1 MSRLCEGRVV
11 IVTGSGRGIG
21 REHALSLAKHGA
33 FVVVNDLGA
42 GVDGKG
48 GDASPAQQVVNE
60 IEAMG
65 GKAIANGD
73 DISSWD
79 GAERLIKTAVE
90 TFGDLHAVVNNA
102 GILRDRM
109 LANMSEEEWDA
120 VIKVHLKGTFAPSRH
135 AAAYWRDQS
144 KAGKAGVAAA
154 LTLVASGKDV
164 LIIDKAVFP
173 RDKCCGDGLTT
184 GALRILEM
192 LGFNP
197 NSVANYQICDEVA
210 LRSPSGREIQL
221 DLPNARD
228 QKTGQFAAI
237 APRIELDNALVQ
249 HARASGVRIVE
260 NCAFVSV
267 ASQNSHEIIVNT
279 DCPANLVDYKEITA
293 KFMIAADGM
302 WSPVRK
308 SLGASQ
314 SGYLGE
320 WHAFRQ
326 YVGNVTGPASKK
338 LFVWFE
344 KDLLPGYAW
353 SFPLPN
359 GRANIGFGILRG
371 SKYSVQEMKALWV
384 ELLSRPHIASAL
396 GQDAT
401 LEGRHTAWPIPARIT
416 SAKLSSGRTL
426 FVGDAVC
433 AADTMTGEGI
443 GQALLTGVLAAESI
457 TSSPQYNQH
466 KICKSYSQK
475 IKREFFADHRM
486 SYVLGKILQNAV
498 MTRGVLRLAG
508 YSNWTR
514 RNFVRWMFE
523 DEPRAA
529 VLTPSR
535 WHRKFLKRDGAF
547 KLSQSLET
555 K

>member
-1 MSRLCEGRVV
+1 MANAISRQKAPSQCDVL
-11 IVTGSGRGIG
+11 IV
-21 REHALSLAKHGA
+21 
-33 FVVVNDLGA
+33 GA
-42 GVDGKG
+42 G
-48 GDASPAQQVVNE
+48 P
-60 IEAMG
+60 
-65 GKAIANGD
+65 
-73 DISSWD
+73 
-79 GAERLIKTAVE
+79 
-90 TFGDLHAVVNNA
+90 
-102 GILRDRM
+102 
-109 LANMSEEEWDA
+109 
-120 VIKVHLKGTFAPSRH
+120 
-135 AAAYWRDQS
+135 
-144 KAGKAGVAAA
+144 AGVAAA

-184 GALRILEM
+184 GALRVLEM
-192 LGFNP
+192 LGFDP
-197 NSVANYQICDEVA
+197 STVANYQVCDEIS

-221 DLPNARD
+221 DLPNNRD
-228 QKTGQFAAI
+228 HKAGQFAAI

-267 ASQNSHEIIVNT
+267 ARQNSQEIVIAT
-279 DCPANLVDYKEITA
+279 DSPSDFKEITA
-293 KFMIAADGM
+293 KFLVAADGM

-308 SLGASQ
+308 SLGAAQTS
-314 SGYLGE
+314 YLGE

-326 YVGNVTGPASKK
+326 YVSNVTGPASKR
-338 LFVWFE
+338 LYVWFE

-371 SKYSVQEMKALWV
+371 SNYTVQEMKPLWV
-384 ELLSRPHIASAL
+384 ELLTRPHIASAL
-396 GQDAT
+396 GQNAA

-416 SAKLSSGRTL
+416 SAKLFSGRTL
-426 FVGDAVC
+426 FIGDAVC

-443 GQALLTGVLAAESI
+443 GQALLTGVLAGEAI
-457 TSSPQYNQH
+457 TSSSKYDQNA
-466 KICKSYSQK
+466 ICKSYVQK
-475 IKREFFADHRM
+475 VKREFFADHRM
-486 SYVLGKILQNAV
+486 SFALGKVLQNAV
-498 MTRGVLRLAG
+498 LTRGVLRVAG
-508 YSNWTR
+508 ASDWTR

-547 KLSQSLET
+547 KTSQARKT
-555 K
+555 N

>member
-1 MSRLCEGRVV
+1 MVNAISRQKAQSHCDVL
-11 IVTGSGRGIG
+11 IV
-21 REHALSLAKHGA
+21 
-33 FVVVNDLGA
+33 GA
-42 GVDGKG
+42 G
-48 GDASPAQQVVNE
+48 P
-60 IEAMG
+60 
-65 GKAIANGD
+65 
-73 DISSWD
+73 
-79 GAERLIKTAVE
+79 
-90 TFGDLHAVVNNA
+90 
-102 GILRDRM
+102 
-109 LANMSEEEWDA
+109 
-120 VIKVHLKGTFAPSRH
+120 
-135 AAAYWRDQS
+135 
-144 KAGKAGVAAA
+144 AGVAAA

-164 LIIDKAVFP
+164 LIIDKATFP

-192 LGFNP
+192 LGFDP
-197 NSVANYQICDEVA
+197 STVPNYQICDEIS

-221 DLPNARD
+221 DLPNNRD
-228 QKTGQFAAI
+228 SRAGQFAAI
-237 APRIELDNALVQ
+237 APRIELDNALMQ

-267 ASQNSHEIIVNT
+267 ARQNSQEIVVNT
-279 DCPANLVDYKEITA
+279 DSPSDFKEITA
-293 KFMIAADGM
+293 RFLIAADGM

-308 SLGASQ
+308 SLGAAQNS
-314 SGYLGE
+314 YLGE

-326 YVGNVTGPASKK
+326 YVSNVTGPASKR

-371 SKYSVQEMKALWV
+371 SNYTVQQMKALWV
-384 ELLSRPHIASAL
+384 ELLTRPHIASAL
-396 GQDAT
+396 GKDAT

-416 SAKLSSGRTL
+416 SAKLFSGRTL
-426 FVGDAVC
+426 FTGDAVC

-443 GQALLTGVLAAESI
+443 GQALLTGVLAGEAI
-457 TSSPQYNQH
+457 TSSSQYEQH
-466 KICKSYSQK
+466 AICNLYSRK

-486 SYVLGKILQNAV
+486 SFALGKILQNAV
-498 MTRGVLRLAG
+498 LTRGVLRLAG
-508 YSNWTR
+508 ASDWTR

-547 KLSQSLET
+547 K
-555 K
+555 

>member
-1 MSRLCEGRVV
+1 MVNAISRQKVPSFCDVL
-11 IVTGSGRGIG
+11 IV
-21 REHALSLAKHGA
+21 
-33 FVVVNDLGA
+33 GA
-42 GVDGKG
+42 G
-48 GDASPAQQVVNE
+48 P
-60 IEAMG
+60 
-65 GKAIANGD
+65 
-73 DISSWD
+73 
-79 GAERLIKTAVE
+79 
-90 TFGDLHAVVNNA
+90 
-102 GILRDRM
+102 
-109 LANMSEEEWDA
+109 
-120 VIKVHLKGTFAPSRH
+120 
-135 AAAYWRDQS
+135 
-144 KAGKAGVAAA
+144 AGVAAA

-192 LGFNP
+192 LGFDP
-197 NSVANYQICDEVA
+197 SSVPNYQICDEIS

-221 DLPNARD
+221 DLPNNRD
-228 QKTGQFAAI
+228 HKAGQFAAI

-267 ASQNSHEIIVNT
+267 TRQNSQEIVITT
-279 DCPANLVDYKEITA
+279 DSSSDFKEITA
-293 KFMIAADGM
+293 KFLVAADGM

-308 SLGASQ
+308 SLGAAQTS
-314 SGYLGE
+314 YLGE

-326 YVGNVTGPASKK
+326 YVSNVTGPASKR

-371 SKYSVQEMKALWV
+371 SNYTVQEMKALWI
-384 ELLSRPHIASAL
+384 ELLTRPHIASAL
-396 GQDAT
+396 GQDVA

-416 SAKLSSGRTL
+416 SAKLFSGRTL
-426 FVGDAVC
+426 FIGDAVC

-443 GQALLTGVLAAESI
+443 GQALLTGVLAGEAI
-457 TSSPQYNQH
+457 TSSSKYDQH
-466 KICKSYSQK
+466 AICTSFARK
-475 IKREFFADHRM
+475 IKHEFFADHRM
-486 SYVLGKILQNAV
+486 SFALGKVLKNAV
-498 MTRGVLRLAG
+498 LTRGVLRLAG
-508 YSNWTR
+508 TSDWTR

-547 KLSQSLET
+547 KTSPARET
-555 K
+555 N

>member
-1 MSRLCEGRVV
+1 MVNASSRQKAPNHCDVL
-11 IVTGSGRGIG
+11 IV
-21 REHALSLAKHGA
+21 
-33 FVVVNDLGA
+33 GA
-42 GVDGKG
+42 G
-48 GDASPAQQVVNE
+48 P
-60 IEAMG
+60 
-65 GKAIANGD
+65 
-73 DISSWD
+73 
-79 GAERLIKTAVE
+79 
-90 TFGDLHAVVNNA
+90 
-102 GILRDRM
+102 
-109 LANMSEEEWDA
+109 
-120 VIKVHLKGTFAPSRH
+120 
-135 AAAYWRDQS
+135 
-144 KAGKAGVAAA
+144 AGVAAA

-197 NSVANYQICDEVA
+197 NNVANYQICDEVA

-221 DLPNARD
+221 DLPNTRD

-326 YVGNVTGPASKK
+326 YVENVTGPARKK

-371 SKYSVQEMKALWV
+371 SRYSVQEMKALWV
-384 ELLSRPHIASAL
+384 ELLARPHIASAL

-416 SAKLSSGRTL
+416 SAKLFSGRTL

-475 IKREFFADHRM
+475 IERDFFADHRM
-486 SYVLGKILQNAV
+486 SYVLGKILKNAV
-498 MTRGVLRLAG
+498 LTRGVLRLAG
-508 YSNWTR
+508 ASDWTR

>member
-1 MSRLCEGRVV
+1 MVNAISRQKATSHCDVL
-11 IVTGSGRGIG
+11 IV
-21 REHALSLAKHGA
+21 
-33 FVVVNDLGA
+33 GA
-42 GVDGKG
+42 G
-48 GDASPAQQVVNE
+48 P
-60 IEAMG
+60 
-65 GKAIANGD
+65 
-73 DISSWD
+73 
-79 GAERLIKTAVE
+79 
-90 TFGDLHAVVNNA
+90 A
-102 GILRDRM
+102 GI
-109 LANMSEEEWDA
+109 
-120 VIKVHLKGTFAPSRH
+120 
-135 AAAYWRDQS
+135 
-144 KAGKAGVAAA
+144 AAA

-192 LGFNP
+192 LGFDP
-197 NSVANYQICDEVA
+197 KSVTNYQVCDEVS

-221 DLPNARD
+221 DLPNNRD
-228 QKTGQFAAI
+228 HKAGQFAAI

-260 NCAFVSV
+260 KCTFVAVSR
-267 ASQNSHEIIVNT
+267 QNLQEIVINT
-279 DCPANLVDYKEITA
+279 DSPSEFKEITA
-293 KFMIAADGM
+293 KFLIAADGM

-308 SLGASQ
+308 SLGAAQTS
-314 SGYLGE
+314 YLGE

-326 YVGNVTGPASKK
+326 YVNNVTGPASKR
-338 LFVWFE
+338 LYVWFE

-371 SKYSVQEMKALWV
+371 SKYTVQEMKALWV
-384 ELLSRPHIASAL
+384 ELLNRPHIASAL

-416 SAKLSSGRTL
+416 SAKLFSGRTL
-426 FVGDAVC
+426 FIGDAVC

-443 GQALLTGVLAAESI
+443 GQALLTGVLAGEAI
-457 TSSPQYNQH
+457 TSSSKYDQYA
-466 KICKSYSQK
+466 ICKSYTRK

-486 SYVLGKILQNAV
+486 SFALGKVLKNAV
-498 MTRGVLRLAG
+498 LTRGVLRLAG
-508 YSNWTR
+508 ASDWTR

-529 VLTPSR
+529 ALTPRR
-535 WHRKFLKRDGAF
+535 WHRRFLKREGAF
-547 KLSQSLET
+547 KTSQVPGT
-555 K
+555 N

>member
-1 MSRLCEGRVV
+1 MVNASSQQKAPSHCDVL
-11 IVTGSGRGIG
+11 IV
-21 REHALSLAKHGA
+21 
-33 FVVVNDLGA
+33 GA
-42 GVDGKG
+42 G
-48 GDASPAQQVVNE
+48 P
-60 IEAMG
+60 
-65 GKAIANGD
+65 
-73 DISSWD
+73 
-79 GAERLIKTAVE
+79 
-90 TFGDLHAVVNNA
+90 
-102 GILRDRM
+102 
-109 LANMSEEEWDA
+109 
-120 VIKVHLKGTFAPSRH
+120 
-135 AAAYWRDQS
+135 
-144 KAGKAGVAAA
+144 AGVAAA
-154 LTLVASGKDV
+154 LTLVACGKDV

-184 GALRILEM
+184 GALRVLEL
-192 LGFNP
+192 LGFDP
-197 NSVANYQICDEVA
+197 STVSNYLVCDEIS
-210 LRSPSGREIQL
+210 LCSPSGREIQL
-221 DLPNARD
+221 DLPNTRD
-228 QKTGQFAAI
+228 QKVGQFAAI

-249 HARASGVRIVE
+249 HARASGVRVVE

-267 ASQNSHEIIVNT
+267 VRQNSQEVVITT
-279 DCPANLVDYKEITA
+279 DSSSNFKEITA

-308 SLGASQ
+308 SLGAAQTS
-314 SGYLGE
+314 YLGE

-326 YVGNVTGPASKK
+326 YASNVTGPASKK

-384 ELLSRPHIASAL
+384 ELLSRPHITAAL
-396 GQDAT
+396 GDGAL

-416 SAKLSSGRTL
+416 SAKLFSGRTL
-426 FVGDAVC
+426 FIGDAVC

-443 GQALLTGVLAAESI
+443 GQALLTGVLAGEAI
-457 TSSPQYNQH
+457 TGSAQYNQH
-466 KICKSYSQK
+466 KICRSYSRK

-486 SYVLGKILQNAV
+486 SFVLGKILKNAV
-498 MTRGVLRLAG
+498 LTRGVLRLAG
-508 YSNWTR
+508 YSDWTR

-535 WHRKFLKRDGAF
+535 WHRGFLKRDGAF
-547 KLSQSLET
+547 KSSQAHKT
-555 K
+555 N

>member
-1 MSRLCEGRVV
+1 MVNAISRQKAPSYCDVL
-11 IVTGSGRGIG
+11 IV
-21 REHALSLAKHGA
+21 
-33 FVVVNDLGA
+33 GA
-42 GVDGKG
+42 G
-48 GDASPAQQVVNE
+48 P
-60 IEAMG
+60 
-65 GKAIANGD
+65 
-73 DISSWD
+73 
-79 GAERLIKTAVE
+79 
-90 TFGDLHAVVNNA
+90 
-102 GILRDRM
+102 
-109 LANMSEEEWDA
+109 
-120 VIKVHLKGTFAPSRH
+120 
-135 AAAYWRDQS
+135 
-144 KAGKAGVAAA
+144 AGVAAA

-164 LIIDKAVFP
+164 LIIDKAMFP

-184 GALRILEM
+184 GALRLLEM
-192 LGFNP
+192 LGFDP
-197 NSVANYQICDEVA
+197 STVANYKICDEIS

-221 DLPNARD
+221 DLPNNRD
-228 QKTGQFAAI
+228 SRAGQFAAI

-267 ASQNSHEIIVNT
+267 AQQNSQEIIVNT
-279 DCPANLVDYKEITA
+279 DSPSDFKEITA
-293 KFMIAADGM
+293 RFLIAADGM

-308 SLGASQ
+308 SLGAAQ

-326 YVGNVTGPASKK
+326 YVSNVTGPASKQ

-371 SKYSVQEMKALWV
+371 SKYTVQEMKALWV
-384 ELLSRPHIASAL
+384 ELLTRPHIASAL
-396 GQDAT
+396 GKDAT

-416 SAKLSSGRTL
+416 SAKLCSGRTL
-426 FVGDAVC
+426 FIGDAVC

-443 GQALLTGVLAAESI
+443 GQALLTGVLAGEAI
-457 TSSPQYNQH
+457 TSSSQYNQH
-466 KICKSYSQK
+466 KICNLYSRK

-486 SYVLGKILQNAV
+486 SFALGKVLQNV
-498 MTRGVLRLAG
+498 VLTRGVLRLAG
-508 YSNWTR
+508 SSDWTR

-547 KLSQSLET
+547 KTSAARET
-555 K
+555 N

>member
-1 MSRLCEGRVV
+1 
-11 IVTGSGRGIG
+11 
-21 REHALSLAKHGA
+21 
-33 FVVVNDLGA
+33 VVNAISHQKATSHCDVLIIGA
-42 GVDGKG
+42 G
-48 GDASPAQQVVNE
+48 P
-60 IEAMG
+60 
-65 GKAIANGD
+65 
-73 DISSWD
+73 
-79 GAERLIKTAVE
+79 
-90 TFGDLHAVVNNA
+90 
-102 GILRDRM
+102 
-109 LANMSEEEWDA
+109 
-120 VIKVHLKGTFAPSRH
+120 
-135 AAAYWRDQS
+135 
-144 KAGKAGVAAA
+144 AGVAAA

-164 LIIDKAVFP
+164 LIIDKATFP

-192 LGFNP
+192 LGFDP
-197 NSVANYQICDEVA
+197 STVANYQICDEVA

-221 DLPNARD
+221 DLPNAR
-228 QKTGQFAAI
+228 KSSAGQFAAI

-267 ASQNSHEIIVNT
+267 AQQNSKEVIINT
-279 DCPANLVDYKEITA
+279 DSLNEFKEIKA
-293 KFMIAADGM
+293 KFLIAADGM

-308 SLGASQ
+308 SLGVAQ

-326 YVGNVTGPASKK
+326 YVNNVTGPASKR

-371 SKYSVQEMKALWV
+371 SKYTVQEMKALWV
-384 ELLSRPHIASAL
+384 ELLTRPHIASAL

-416 SAKLSSGRTL
+416 SAKLFSGRTL
-426 FVGDAVC
+426 FIGDAVC

-443 GQALLTGVLAAESI
+443 GQALLTGVLAGEAI
-457 TSSPQYNQH
+457 TSSSQYNQH
-466 KICKSYSQK
+466 KICKSYARK

-486 SYVLGKILQNAV
+486 SFVLGKILKNALL
-498 MTRGVLRLAG
+498 TRGVLRLAG
-508 YSNWTR
+508 ASDWTR

-529 VLTPSR
+529 ALTPWR
-535 WHRKFLKRDGAF
+535 WHRRFLKRDGAF
-547 KLSQSLET
+547 KASHSPRT
-555 K
+555 N

>member
-1 MSRLCEGRVV
+1 MVNAISRQKAQSHCDVL
-11 IVTGSGRGIG
+11 IV
-21 REHALSLAKHGA
+21 
-33 FVVVNDLGA
+33 GA
-42 GVDGKG
+42 G
-48 GDASPAQQVVNE
+48 P
-60 IEAMG
+60 
-65 GKAIANGD
+65 
-73 DISSWD
+73 
-79 GAERLIKTAVE
+79 
-90 TFGDLHAVVNNA
+90 
-102 GILRDRM
+102 
-109 LANMSEEEWDA
+109 
-120 VIKVHLKGTFAPSRH
+120 
-135 AAAYWRDQS
+135 
-144 KAGKAGVAAA
+144 AGVAAA

-164 LIIDKAVFP
+164 LIIDKAMFP

-192 LGFNP
+192 LGFDP
-197 NSVANYQICDEVA
+197 STVPNYQICDEIS

-221 DLPNARD
+221 DLPNNRD
-228 QKTGQFAAI
+228 SRAGQFAAI
-237 APRIELDNALVQ
+237 APRIELDNALMQ

-267 ASQNSHEIIVNT
+267 AQQNSQEIVVNT
-279 DCPANLVDYKEITA
+279 DSPSDFKQITA
-293 KFMIAADGM
+293 RFLIAADGM

-308 SLGASQ
+308 SLGAAQNS
-314 SGYLGE
+314 YLGE

-326 YVGNVTGPASKK
+326 YVSNVTGPASKR

-344 KDLLPGYAW
+344 KDLLPGYVW

-371 SKYSVQEMKALWV
+371 SNYTVQQMKALWV
-384 ELLSRPHIASAL
+384 ELLTRPHIASAL
-396 GQDAT
+396 GKDAT

-416 SAKLSSGRTL
+416 SAKLFSGRTL
-426 FVGDAVC
+426 FTGDAVC

-443 GQALLTGVLAAESI
+443 GQALLTGVLAGEAI
-457 TSSPQYNQH
+457 TSSSQYEQH
-466 KICKSYSQK
+466 AICNLYSRK

-486 SYVLGKILQNAV
+486 SFALGKILQNAV
-498 MTRGVLRLAG
+498 LTRGVLRLAG
-508 YSNWTR
+508 ASDWTR

-547 KLSQSLET
+547 K
-555 K
+555 

>member
-1 MSRLCEGRVV
+1 MVNAISRQKAPSYCDVL
-11 IVTGSGRGIG
+11 IV
-21 REHALSLAKHGA
+21 
-33 FVVVNDLGA
+33 GA
-42 GVDGKG
+42 G
-48 GDASPAQQVVNE
+48 P
-60 IEAMG
+60 
-65 GKAIANGD
+65 
-73 DISSWD
+73 
-79 GAERLIKTAVE
+79 
-90 TFGDLHAVVNNA
+90 
-102 GILRDRM
+102 
-109 LANMSEEEWDA
+109 
-120 VIKVHLKGTFAPSRH
+120 
-135 AAAYWRDQS
+135 
-144 KAGKAGVAAA
+144 AGVAAA

-164 LIIDKAVFP
+164 LIVDKAMFP

-192 LGFNP
+192 LGFDP
-197 NSVANYQICDEVA
+197 STVPNYQICDEIS

-221 DLPNARD
+221 DLPNNRD
-228 QKTGQFAAI
+228 SRAGQFAAI

-267 ASQNSHEIIVNT
+267 ARQNSQEVIVHT
-279 DCPANLVDYKEITA
+279 DSPSEFKEITA
-293 KFMIAADGM
+293 KFLIAADGM

-308 SLGASQ
+308 SLGAAQTS
-314 SGYLGE
+314 YLGE

-326 YVGNVTGPASKK
+326 YVSNVTGPASKR

-371 SKYSVQEMKALWV
+371 SKYTVQEMKALWV
-384 ELLSRPHIASAL
+384 ELLTRPHIASAL
-396 GQDAT
+396 GQDAA

-416 SAKLSSGRTL
+416 SAKLFSGRTL
-426 FVGDAVC
+426 FIGDAVC

-443 GQALLTGVLAAESI
+443 GQALLTGVLAGEAI
-457 TSSPQYNQH
+457 TSSSKYDQYA
-466 KICKSYSQK
+466 ICKSYARK

-486 SYVLGKILQNAV
+486 SFALGKVLKNAAL
-498 MTRGVLRLAG
+498 TRGVLRLAG
-508 YSNWTR
+508 SSEWTR

-547 KLSQSLET
+547 KTSAARET
-555 K
+555 N